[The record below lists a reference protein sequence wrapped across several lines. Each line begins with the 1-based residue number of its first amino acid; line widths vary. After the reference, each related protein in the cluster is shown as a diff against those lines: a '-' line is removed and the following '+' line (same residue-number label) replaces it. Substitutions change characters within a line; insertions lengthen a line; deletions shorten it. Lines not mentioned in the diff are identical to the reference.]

1 VTVAAGASPPPRPV
15 GVSRL
20 AEFFAL
26 ERNVAAASAA
36 VFLMGL
42 GEELWKRF
50 VPKYLAALG
59 APAAA
64 IGFYGSARDFADG
77 VLQYPGG
84 WVADR
89 FGRRRALQI
98 FITLAVVGYGVYLLA
113 PSWPVVL
120 VGLGFVMAWSSA
132 SSPTVFAVIGDA
144 LPAERRTMGFTALSI
159 LRRVPIMIA
168 PVLGGILIAKL
179 GPIAGV
185 RVGLV
190 ITIASA
196 AVTLIVV
203 SRIDLP
209 RTAGEGTIRIAGVWR
224 MVPAPLRKLL
234 ASDVLVRTCEALA
247 DVFVV
252 LYAIDV
258 IGVTP
263 PQFGALVTIQMA
275 TSIAVYV
282 PAARIARRSGR
293 KPFVIATFLSFALF
307 PLAIAASTGLASLA
321 VAFVIGGLREIG
333 EPARKAMIVD
343 LAEPHVRART
353 VGLYYLLRSL
363 AISPAA
369 MIGGVLWTRGPTFPF
384 LLAGAFGLA
393 GVALFAMT
401 VRPEDAA

>member
-15 GVSRL
+15 RVSRL

-36 VFLMGL
+36 VFLMSL

-50 VPKYLAALG
+50 VPKYLSALG

-64 IGFYGSARDFADG
+64 IGFYGSARDLADG

-89 FGRRRALQI
+89 FGRRRALQS
-98 FITLAVVGYGVYLLA
+98 FVTVAAVGYGLYLLA
-113 PSWPVVL
+113 PGWPVVL

-132 SSPTVFAVIGDA
+132 SSPTAFAVIGDA
-144 LPAERRTMGFTALSI
+144 LPAERRTMGFTVQSI

-185 RVGLV
+185 RVGLA
-190 ITIASA
+190 ITIAIA
-196 AVTLIVV
+196 AVTLIIV

-209 RTAGEGTIRIAGVWR
+209 HAAGEGKIRIAGVWR
-224 MVPAPLRKLL
+224 IFPAPLRRLL

-258 IGVTP
+258 IGVTA
-263 PQFGALVTIQMA
+263 PQFGALITIQMA
-275 TSIAVYV
+275 TSIAVYI
-282 PAARIARRSGR
+282 PAARMARRSGR
-293 KPFVIATFLSFALF
+293 KPFVIATFLS
-307 PLAIAASTGLASLA
+307 
-321 VAFVIGGLREIG
+321 FVIGGLREIG

-343 LAEPHVRART
+343 LAERHVRART

-369 MIGGVLWTRGPTFPF
+369 MIGGVLWARSPTFPF

-393 GVALFAMT
+393 GVAVFAMT
-401 VRPEDAA
+401 VRAEDAA

>member
-1 VTVAAGASPPPRPV
+1 VTVAAGASPPPRPA

-77 VLQYPGG
+77 ALQYPGG
-84 WVADR
+84 WIADR

-144 LPAERRTMGFTALSI
+144 LPAEQRTMGFTALSI
-159 LRRVPIMIA
+159 LRRIPIMIA

-369 MIGGVLWTRGPTFPF
+369 MIGGVLWTRGAMFPF

-393 GVALFAMT
+393 GVAVFAIT
-401 VRPEDAA
+401 VRAEDAA